1 MVDGVHGHM
10 ENVVSHVVEEHLQL
24 LEYVIILHRIVEE
37 GIALAWVSTMMNAIL
52 SAVLVR

>member
-10 ENVVSHVVEEHLQL
+10 EDVVSHVVEEHLQL
-24 LEYVIILHRIVEE
+24 LEYIIILYRIVEE
-37 GIALAWVSTMMNAIL
+37 VTALAGVSTTIYATL